1 MSLKEYERKR
11 KFSDTPEPK
20 PVEAERGG
28 WRFVVQK
35 HKATRLH
42 YDFRLE
48 LDGVLK
54 SWAVP
59 KWPSLDPSDKRL
71 AMQVEDHPVEYINF
85 EGRIPEGNYG
95 AGTVMVWDRGTWMP
109 EGTEG
114 MMDAEREA
122 HARAMLE
129 KGDLKF
135 RLNGMKLKGSW
146 VLAKMRSR
154 RPGSKGTEWLLIKH
168 RDEAAESGYDIEAH
182 DGSVLTG
189 RSMEEIAEDKK
200 SAQWGEPKAQP
211 VKHPGKQVAN
221 DRHVS
226 IDRSA
231 TAKTKATAKTRSTD
245 PHLLNTADVGHPR
258 KNRHVSMNRAVEWA
272 KLVGTVKGAR
282 KSAMPRGLKPMLA
295 TLVDAPPK
303 SGEWLY
309 EVKWDGYRAL
319 VYLEDGKAQLVSRN
333 QNDLTEGFPELAAEL
348 PERVRA
354 RQALID
360 GEVVALDEHGRSSF
374 SLMQQRTGVGKSGH
388 SLQRK
393 NTEIPI
399 AFYAFDLLHVE
410 GWSLLGVP
418 LEERKRLL
426 RAALESDANVRYSE
440 SFDDGEKLLA
450 AAREQGLE
458 GIVAKRRDS
467 TYEQRRSRAWCKL
480 KITQSQE
487 CVIGGWTEPKG
498 EREYFGSLVLGLYD
512 KDGRLLHV
520 GQAGTGFTR
529 ETEAEIF
536 RLLKERETTRN
547 PFANKV
553 ESSRK
558 VHFVRPELV
567 AQIKFTEWTH
577 EGQKGGV
584 KMRAPVFEGLRVDKT
599 AEECRAA

>member
-11 KFSDTPEPK
+11 KFSNTPEPK

-59 KWPSLDPSDKRL
+59 KGPSLNPADKRL
-71 AMQVEDHPVEYINF
+71 AMQVEDHPVEYIHF

-114 MMDAEREA
+114 MTSAEREA
-122 HARAMLE
+122 TARAMLE

-135 RLNGMKLKGSW
+135 RLNGTKLKGSW

-168 RDEAAESGYDIEAH
+168 RDEATESDHDIEAN
-182 DGSVLTG
+182 DSSVLTG

-200 SAQWGEPKAQP
+200 SAQWGEPKSQA
-211 VKHPGKQVAN
+211 VKHPTKHATAQEKQ
-221 DRHVS
+221 DRHLS
-226 IDRSA
+226 I
-231 TAKTKATAKTRSTD
+231 TRAID
-245 PHLLNTADVGHPR
+245 
-258 KNRHVSMNRAVEWA
+258 WA
-272 KLVGTVKGAR
+272 KLVSAVKGA
-282 KSAMPRGLKPMLA
+282 KKAAMPQVLKPMLA
-295 TLVDAPPK
+295 TLVDAPPN
-303 SGEWLY
+303 SDEWLY

-319 VYLEDGKAQLVSRN
+319 VYLEDGKARLVSRN
-333 QNDLTEGFPELAAEL
+333 QNDLTEGFPELATEL
-348 PERVRA
+348 PKKVRA
-354 RQALID
+354 RRALID
-360 GEVVALDEHGRSSF
+360 GEIVALDEHGRSSF
-374 SLMQQRTGVGKSGH
+374 SLMQQRTGVEQGASGTGDRMPPRSQTPGKRGR
-388 SLQRK
+388 SLQQK
-393 NTEIPI
+393 HTEIPI
-399 AFYAFDLLHVE
+399 AFYAFDLLQVE
-410 GWSLLGVP
+410 GWSLLGVA
-418 LEERKRLL
+418 LEDRKRLL
-426 RAALESDANVRYSE
+426 REALESQGPVRYSE
-440 SFDDGEKLLA
+440 GFDDGEKLLA

-467 TYEQRRSRAWCKL
+467 TYEQRRSRAWCKV

-487 CVIGGWTEPKG
+487 CVIGGWTEPRG
-498 EREYFGSLVLGLYD
+498 EREFFGSLVLGVYNTH
-512 KDGRLLHV
+512 GRLLHV

-536 RLLKERETTRN
+536 RLLKELETTRN